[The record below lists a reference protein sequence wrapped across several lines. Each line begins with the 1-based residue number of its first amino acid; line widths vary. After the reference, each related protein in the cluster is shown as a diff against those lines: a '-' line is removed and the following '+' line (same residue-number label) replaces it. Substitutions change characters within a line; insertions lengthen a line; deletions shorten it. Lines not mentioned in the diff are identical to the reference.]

1 MVKYSR
7 SVTESVTERKRT
19 DVRGMG
25 ENTAQ
30 SRRADVLNAACEAFA
45 RHGYRKAS
53 MQDVAAAAG
62 VSKSVLFKYYGTK
75 ENLYRAAFRYA
86 ADGISAA
93 DSEAQSA
100 ADAQDDV
107 FAAMRRTVDA
117 RMKLFA
123 RSPWVYSFSYAAAFD
138 GDPFARALVAEEY
151 ARRGIGAG
159 TAPTY
164 KGIRGDVPPAMAG
177 KLLFW
182 VSQGFL
188 EEKLKGGMAEPEE
201 LREEFETWID
211 LLERLLKEERT

>member
-1 MVKYSR
+1 
-7 SVTESVTERKRT
+7 
-19 DVRGMG
+19 
-25 ENTAQ
+25 
-30 SRRADVLNAACEAFA
+30 
-45 RHGYRKAS
+45 

-75 ENLYRAAFRYA
+75 ENLYRTVFRYA
-86 ADGISAA
+86 ADGIFAA
-93 DSEAQSA
+93 DSEARA
-100 ADAQDDV
+100 AAGERDDV

-138 GDPFARALVAEEY
+138 GDPFARALAAEEY

-159 TAPTY
+159 SAPTY

-188 EEKLKGGMAEPEE
+188 EEKLKDGMAAPEE
-201 LREEFETWID
+201 LWREFETWID
-211 LLERLLKEERT
+211 LLERLLKEGSA